1 MPLKSLATPSPAPE
15 EIEMGMR
22 NLRALCPN
30 CGAKIHTQPKGLGH
44 FTWAN
49 SWFLVQTGTE
59 CPQCDAM
66 NSMEAA
72 DRRGPHGNGQTGSGS
87 VRHLNARRL
96 MISIVTALA
105 LVSLIATASAQ
116 ASDISFT
123 RKPGGEIVNLTEPNT
138 KACERS
144 PSFGR
149 VVIRNG
155 RHKLVLETRDICEK
169 GSWRSSGNAPGVR
182 ASAFVIGS
190 LLTGSGV
197 GISIDKAKTV
207 RARYRVI
214 VRTRDG
220 RATGRIAVY
229 VKRTQHVVEE
239 RIYEGTDAF
248 VNYCIDQGQE
258 IRSHDGRLFCWRVGA
273 WETVKS
279 SFAFRPDHRTQG

>member
-1 MPLKSLATPSPAPE
+1 MK
-15 EIEMGMR
+15 
-22 NLRALCPN
+22 
-30 CGAKIHTQPKGLGH
+30 
-44 FTWAN
+44 F
-49 SWFLVQTGTE
+49 
-59 CPQCDAM
+59 
-66 NSMEAA
+66 
-72 DRRGPHGNGQTGSGS
+72 S
-87 VRHLNARRL
+87 V
-96 MISIVTALA
+96 SSALA
-105 LVSLIATASAQ
+105 LATLTATASAQ

-155 RHKLVLETRDICEK
+155 GHKVVLETSDICEK
-169 GSWRSSGNAPGVR
+169 GSWRSSGNAPGVQ
-182 ASAFVIGS
+182 ASAFVIDS

-197 GISIDKAKTV
+197 GISIDKARSV
-207 RARYRVI
+207 SARYRVI
-214 VRTRDG
+214 VRTRNS
-220 RATGRIAVY
+220 RATGRIAVR

-279 SFAFRPDHRTQG
+279 SFAFQPDHRPHR